1 MFGPESQA
9 DQPGLESLEEWKA
22 GEQANWNGRP
32 QGGVRGADIGG
43 SKNLNRIA
51 NSRPPAC
58 DTALDLPSL
67 RRYRSDPEWISLTGL
82 TAPCSPSL
90 MNRLFIVLCK

>member
-9 DQPGLESLEEWKA
+9 DQPGWEPLEEWKA

-51 NSRPPAC
+51 NSRPPPPAIQHWTC
-58 DTALDLPSL
+58 LASGVIAQTLNGFLLPDS
-67 RRYRSDPEWISLTGL
+67 RRP
-82 TAPCSPSL
+82 
-90 MNRLFIVLCK
+90 VLPL